1 MSILP
6 RLILMLLT
14 ALGLHP
20 TPAERAHDHAL
31 AYVHAVQPHHVFGRI
46 TSARLGIY
54 GWKVYEGIDNPRD
67 LDRGP
72 GHYPSTTVPGLGG
85 TVAIAGHRVTP
96 VGGRPY
102 GPFFFIDRLRRGDPI
117 VLRMPYA
124 TFVYRVAR
132 HVIVPAHATWFERYS
147 GRERLVLT
155 SCTPK
160 FTALRRWVV
169 LARLVK
175 TTPR

>member
-6 RLILMLLT
+6 RLILILLT

-20 TPAERAHDHAL
+20 TPAERAHERAL
-31 AYVHAVQPHHVFGRI
+31 AYVHAVQPHQVFGRI

-72 GHYPSTTVPGLGG
+72 GHYPATTVPGLGG
-85 TVAIAGHRVTP
+85 TVAIAAHRVTP

-124 TFVYRVAR
+124 TFVYRVTR
-132 HVIVPAHATWFERYS
+132 HVIVPAHATWFERYA
-147 GRERLVLT
+147 GREQLVLST
-155 SCTPK
+155 CTPK

-169 LARLVK
+169 FARLVK
-175 TTPR
+175 TVP